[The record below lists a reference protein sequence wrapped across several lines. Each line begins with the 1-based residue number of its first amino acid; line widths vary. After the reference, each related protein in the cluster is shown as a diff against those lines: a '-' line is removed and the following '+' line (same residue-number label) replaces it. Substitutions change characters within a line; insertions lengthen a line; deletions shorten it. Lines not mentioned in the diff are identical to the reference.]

1 MSNEKLIAILEK
13 SDCLVGTEWFSSVLC
28 TEEGKFESLFIYDK
42 SFPESELAENLLDMA
57 EDILG
62 KERFHDLLV
71 ACL

>member
-1 MSNEKLIAILEK
+1 MSNQNLIAILEK
-13 SDCLVGTEWFSSVLC
+13 SDCLVGTGWISSVLC

-42 SFPESELAENLLDMA
+42 SFPESELAENLLDMV

-62 KERFHDLLV
+62 EERFHDLLV